1 MVEVKQQNSYNGLR
15 IAAVIALAF
24 AMLFKFITQI
34 KNIVA
39 CLQMLQ
45 YFMQPAE
52 QMRTFVDLLISML
65 HIFGSLV
72 LVGSGAMLFLKQ
84 RRYLIIPFAFLLYLN
99 LLNIFV
105 RTTPALILTIL
116 ASLAELLF
124 VIAVQ
129 SKSVHWKKVFQ
140 RIWWLP
146 ALLLVVSCIVDI
158 LYVILIYHLNSIPL
172 EASNMVMLYWSFV
185 LATICGAVGSI
196 LYFLYL
202 KQTDKYQLQQLQEAS
217 LSVN

>member
-15 IAAVIALAF
+15 IGAVIALAV
-24 AMLFKFITQI
+24 AMLFNFVTQI
-34 KNIVA
+34 RNIVIYI
-39 CLQMLQ
+39 QTLQ
-45 YFMQPAE
+45 YFMQPEE
-52 QMRTFVDLLISML
+52 QVRTLVTLLICILS
-65 HIFGSLV
+65 IFGSFV
-72 LVGSGAMLFLKQ
+72 SVACGAMLFLKQ
-84 RRYLIIPFAFLLYLN
+84 RRYLMIPFAFLLYLN
-99 LLNIFV
+99 LLNVFV

-129 SKSVHWKKVFQ
+129 SNSVCWKKVFQ
-140 RIWWLP
+140 RIWWLS
-146 ALLLVVSCIVDI
+146 AVFSVLACILDI
-158 LYVILIYHLNSIPL
+158 LYVIYIYSLSSISL
-172 EASNMVMLYWSFV
+172 SAVEFIEMYWSFV

-202 KQTDKYQLQQLQEAS
+202 KQTDKYQLLQLQEAS